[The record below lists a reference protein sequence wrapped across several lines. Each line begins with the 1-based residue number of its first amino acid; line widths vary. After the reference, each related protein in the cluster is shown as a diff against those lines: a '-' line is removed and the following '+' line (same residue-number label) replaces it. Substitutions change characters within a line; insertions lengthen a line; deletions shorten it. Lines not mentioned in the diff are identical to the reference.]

1 ENESFAVNAVINATG
16 PNYALQRS
24 ADPLVRSL
32 RAAGLVAEDPLN
44 LGLRTARHGACLA
57 ADGSASAD
65 LFYLGPMLRAD
76 HWEATAAPELRVHAE
91 QLARHLADPPPSD
104 QRR

>member
-1 ENESFAVNAVINATG
+1 MAWINATG
-16 PNYALQRS
+16 PNYALRRS

-32 RAAGLVAEDPLN
+32 RAAGLVSEDPLH
-44 LGLRTARHGACLA
+44 LGLRTARYGACLA
-57 ADGSASAD
+57 ADGAASAD

-91 QLARHLADPPPSD
+91 HLARHLCDPEHPPG
-104 QRR
+104 